1 MTILWAI
8 EQLKG
13 VEWSAVNKTK
23 LEGEG
28 GSGKKVQADGSEFV
42 FEDLVYSFRR
52 FYAFLTFCI
61 FDDGTDDNGGL
72 RPSTKHTVQNTLEE
86 DADKNNIMESFL
98 NQCHSLQILSSKVDW
113 STNIGEHAGIPE
125 AVHKHRPSNTSAW
138 INVLVKIINPGTNSS
153 FVLACNLEEPWST
166 KHNQTR
172 VATIK

>member
-1 MTILWAI
+1 
-8 EQLKG
+8 
-13 VEWSAVNKTK
+13 
-23 LEGEG
+23 
-28 GSGKKVQADGSEFV
+28 
-42 FEDLVYSFRR
+42 
-52 FYAFLTFCI
+52 
-61 FDDGTDDNGGL
+61 
-72 RPSTKHTVQNTLEE
+72 
-86 DADKNNIMESFL
+86 
-98 NQCHSLQILSSKVDW
+98 VDW